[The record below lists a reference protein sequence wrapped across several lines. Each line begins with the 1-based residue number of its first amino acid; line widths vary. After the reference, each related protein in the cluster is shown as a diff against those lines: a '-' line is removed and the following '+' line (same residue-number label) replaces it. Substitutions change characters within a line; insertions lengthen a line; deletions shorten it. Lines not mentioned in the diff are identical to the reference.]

1 MLVSAPSGLQ
11 GKWRIEAINFK
22 ATELKSLVFRIDLRC
37 LVWAIFIGLVPQ
49 HNEIYERIILSLN
62 L

>member
-37 LVWAIFIGLVPQ
+37 LVWAIFIGLC
-49 HNEIYERIILSLN
+49 HSIMKFMTELF
-62 L
+62 

>member
-22 ATELKSLVFRIDLRC
+22 AIELKSLVFRS
-37 LVWAIFIGLVPQ
+37 GLKTSCMGY
-49 HNEIYERIILSLN
+49 IYWLGATA
-62 L
+62 